1 MAESVDDV
9 NDQCSDISA
18 DSEVKNTKIY
28 KFFKCCTKKTCSTLI
43 CKNCGGAYHDSCAR
57 KLVNKTGLSFLDATY
72 VKCCEMEELIYN
84 SNGGRENEIESN
96 QSVNIRLKE
105 ENIKM
110 RYEKQILQAEINH
123 LKYLLNEQKENK
135 ERLLN
140 EMNDKNLIL
149 RENNRFLMER
159 ITQMQTEIPI
169 VNINSS
175 QEKNRPTIN
184 IEKRE
189 NISLSKTPI
198 ILKDDKPDNQMSRN
212 RLKNV
217 TYSSIMST
225 TPIQQVSTSSLQ
237 ASRKD
242 TSNDSRQYK
251 DARSNINKQE
261 IVEDKPESQIQ
272 EKEFKKVT
280 YKKRRPKKNLGTAEI
295 SEDETK
301 NGFSGGERKVW
312 LYIYRVNRVTTEKEI
327 IEYIT
332 NKPGFDKYTTNVE
345 EIPSGEDQLKRFL
358 VTAPLIKKDIM
369 YQPEFWPKNVGVKR
383 FDFEKN
389 KKFLSERSGNFQ
401 KSIQES

>member
-1 MAESVDDV
+1 
-9 NDQCSDISA
+9 
-18 DSEVKNTKIY
+18 
-28 KFFKCCTKKTCSTLI
+28 
-43 CKNCGGAYHDSCAR
+43 
-57 KLVNKTGLSFLDATY
+57 
-72 VKCCEMEELIYN
+72 MEELIYN

-175 QEKNRPTIN
+175 KEKNRRAIN

-198 ILKDDKPDNQMSRN
+198 ILKDDKPDKQMSSN

-217 TYSSIMST
+217 TYNSIMST

-242 TSNDSRQYK
+242 TSNDSRQNK

-280 YKKRRPKKNLGTAEI
+280 YRKRRPKKNLGTAEI

-327 IEYIT
+327 IDYIT

-383 FDFEKN
+383 FDFEK
-389 KKFLSERSGNFQ
+389 K
-401 KSIQES
+401 